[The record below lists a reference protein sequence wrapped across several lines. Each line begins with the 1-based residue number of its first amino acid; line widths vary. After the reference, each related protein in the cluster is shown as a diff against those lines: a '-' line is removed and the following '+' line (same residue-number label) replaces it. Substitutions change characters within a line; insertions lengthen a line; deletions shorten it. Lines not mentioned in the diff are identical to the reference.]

1 MKKYLITILLALTLN
16 ACSEEGG
23 EGGATPNGKSFVWD
37 SVKQTRGNFQGKSA
51 EEGGG
56 ASGGNQAFLAKKT
69 AAQVA
74 FENHL
79 SQVAANL
86 QSAPQIQ
93 DREIEK
99 NELEQYRQDYA
110 QAIDLKDKV
119 EALIA
124 LVQADRE
131 NAIPLLKKA
140 YASQEPELRKEAV
153 LQMHAFNGK
162 KEVVNLLLK
171 ALGDSDPDVVI
182 EAVEGLSGLENKRA
196 LKGLKKI
203 AESHPDKLV
212 REVAL
217 DYVKQA
223 KTNVD

>member
-1 MKKYLITILLALTLN
+1 MKKYLITIFLALTLN
-16 ACSEEGG
+16 ACSEGGSEG
-23 EGGATPNGKSFVWD
+23 AANQNGQSFFWN
-37 SVKQTRGNFQGKSA
+37 SVEWIRGLFQSKSA
-51 EEGGG
+51 EEVGRQKGE
-56 ASGGNQAFLAKKT
+56 SQALVVTKS
-69 AAQVA
+69 AAAVA

-86 QSAPQIQ
+86 QSASQIQ
-93 DREIEK
+93 DQKIEK

-110 QAIDLKDKV
+110 QAVDVKDKV

-124 LVQADRE
+124 LVQVDRE

-140 YASQEPELRKEAV
+140 YTSREPELRKEAV
-153 LQMHAFNGK
+153 LQMHVFNDK

-171 ALGDSDPDVVI
+171 ALDDSDPDVVM

-203 AESHPDKLV
+203 AESHPDKLI